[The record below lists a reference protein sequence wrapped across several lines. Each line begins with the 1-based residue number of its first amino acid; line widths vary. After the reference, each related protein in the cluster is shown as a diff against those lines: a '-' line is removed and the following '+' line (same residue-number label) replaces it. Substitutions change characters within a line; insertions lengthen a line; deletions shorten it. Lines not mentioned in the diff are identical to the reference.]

1 MLWLGCPEN
10 ELTWESARAL
20 PSNLIDVY
28 ENGLMVESVVESK
41 SAFGMV
47 ANTVIV
53 KLKPEAIE
61 PSMKRRRTEDT
72 VTEDLE
78 GFGTLI

>member
-1 MLWLGCPEN
+1 
-10 ELTWESARAL
+10 
-20 PSNLIDVY
+20 
-28 ENGLMVESVVESK
+28 MVESVVESK

-78 GFGTLI
+78 GFGTLITLDINYIIIIDLSKIWIVWNYNVKRKKTRE